1 MAGAFQ
7 SKLICMVAKV
17 YIEEE
22 KKDNCRS
29 RIVEKDVASSL
40 SQIDETSFLMK
51 E

>member
-22 KKDNCRS
+22 KKT
-29 RIVEKDVASSL
+29 IAEVELKKRMLLLLKSDR
-40 SQIDETSFLMK
+40 
-51 E
+51 